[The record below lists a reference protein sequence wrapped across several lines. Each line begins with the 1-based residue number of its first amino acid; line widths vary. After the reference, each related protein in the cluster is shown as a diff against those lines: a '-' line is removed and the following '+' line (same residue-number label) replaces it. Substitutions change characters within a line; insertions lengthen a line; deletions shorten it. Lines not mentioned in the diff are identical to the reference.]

1 MKDYWKEAHVKK
13 PNKKKTIFISMVVAI
28 ILFIIVIFLIYINNS
43 NFRTWLDKNILRK
56 EITNQN
62 LPIIELEEGEDYK
75 AYAYSKYIVLLKDN
89 NLKIYGSSGKEE
101 SKLNVEITNPIFNSN
116 GRYLAIG
123 EEKGQNLYI
132 MEDKD
137 IIWDTKIEGNISKIS
152 INKNGYVAVTIVD
165 TLYKTV
171 IAMYDNKGNEL
182 FHQFLSSTR
191 VTDVAISDD
200 NKYLALA
207 EIDTSGTMIKSSIKV
222 ISIEKGKTDSLNAI
236 EKVYDSKDNDLI
248 INIRYADKNKLLCMY
263 TDRIDVIRSD
273 GSIETLTD
281 NNKKKMSFQTINLQ
295 NYAITIEEKS
305 SGLFTAD
312 SVINLINSESRNI
325 STYKTDSVT
334 KEIYTSEDV
343 LALNLGTEI
352 EFINKNGWLIKKY
365 LAQQEV
371 TKVIVS
377 NSIAGIIYRD
387 RIEII
392 NL

>member
-1 MKDYWKEAHVKK
+1 MKDYWEEKHTKK
-13 PNKKKTIFISMVVAI
+13 VNKKKTIFISVVIAI

-43 NFRTWLDKNILRK
+43 NFRTWFDKNILRK

-75 AYAYSKYIVLLKDN
+75 AYAYSKNIVLLKDN
-89 NLKIYGSSGKEE
+89 NLRIYGNSGKEE
-101 SKLNVEITNPIFNSN
+101 SRLNVEITNPIFNSN

-137 IIWDTKIEGNISKIS
+137 IIWNTKIEGNISKIS
-152 INKNGYVAVTIVD
+152 INKNGYVAITIVD

-248 INIRYADKNKLLCMY
+248 ISIRYADKNKLLCMY
-263 TDRIDVIRSD
+263 TDKIDVIRSD

-312 SVINLINSESRNI
+312 SVINLINSENRNI